1 MLDTLTD
8 ASSVR
13 IADREDEDDLM
24 AMVQEMHQESAL
36 RTGDGQPIPLDV
48 EMVRGELHRA
58 IVPNR
63 NNPDLPAWIGVV
75 GEQGELHASMYLSL
89 ETTWYSRHIMLV
101 ERWLFVRPAFRKS
114 NIAGAL
120 IEFAKKSADVSQAY
134 PLIVGHMT
142 PGREEA
148 KTRLYRRRMGNPI
161 GGYFGYTGRE
171 AGAL

>member
-13 IADREDEDDLM
+13 LADAGDEDDLM
-24 AMVQEMHQESAL
+24 AMVRDMHQESAL
-36 RTGDGQPIPLDV
+36 RTADGQPIPLDS

-58 IVPNR
+58 IIPNR
-63 NNPDLPAWIGVV
+63 NSADLPAWIGVI
-75 GEQGELHASMYLSL
+75 GGPGELQASMYLSL
-89 ETTWYSRHIMLV
+89 ETTWYSRHVMLV

-114 NIAGAL
+114 NVAMTL
-120 IEFAKKSADVSQAY
+120 LEFAKKSADASQAY

-148 KTRLYRRRMGNPI
+148 KSRMYRRRMGNQI
-161 GGYFGYTGRE
+161 GGYFGYTGSE